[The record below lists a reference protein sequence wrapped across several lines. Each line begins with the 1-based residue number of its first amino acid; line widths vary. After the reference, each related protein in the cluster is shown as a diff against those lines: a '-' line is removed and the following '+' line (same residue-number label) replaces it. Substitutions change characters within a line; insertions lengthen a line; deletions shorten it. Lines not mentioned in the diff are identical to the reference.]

1 VLTVT
6 GESPPGATHINRH
19 RNLHWGHYW
28 APKHPPVGSGL
39 RTLESKLRRARCK
52 LDDVSPS
59 LLVRSLRTDLPTV
72 YSDAELCSN
81 GKPQCKR
88 RSQLGYVVTVNN
100 CPIMWQ
106 SKCTLPLKF
115 SESAHPAQAG
125 FSDLKPVTAKS
136 RLLDEHAD
144 FSSAAAE
151 ISAAANYASDVI
163 AFSYV
168 REEA

>member
-1 VLTVT
+1 
-6 GESPPGATHINRH
+6 
-19 RNLHWGHYW
+19 
-28 APKHPPVGSGL
+28 VGSGL

-52 LDDVSPS
+52 LDDVSPSPS

-88 RSQLGYVVTVNN
+88 PSQVGSVVTVNN

-115 SESAHPAQAG
+115 AESAHPAQPEAG

-151 ISAAANYASDVI
+151 LSAAANYAGDVI